1 MRAFRKNFRTITVP
15 EWVKNQMDLVKGIAR
30 PPIKGYRVS
39 YAELIIHLIRNY
51 PDRQP
56 VTLDWVESEKTFEDT
71 TTESSVENNESDST
85 YVKTTSGS
93 SFETVEDETEFK
105 KDD

>member
-1 MRAFRKNFRTITVP
+1 
-15 EWVKNQMDLVKGIAR
+15 MDLVKDVAK
-30 PPIKGYRVS
+30 PPIEGYRVS
-39 YAELIIHLIRNY
+39 YAEVIIYFIRNY
-51 PDRQP
+51 AYQQP

-71 TTESSVENNESDST
+71 ATESSVENNESDST
-85 YVKTTSGS
+85 YVKTTSES